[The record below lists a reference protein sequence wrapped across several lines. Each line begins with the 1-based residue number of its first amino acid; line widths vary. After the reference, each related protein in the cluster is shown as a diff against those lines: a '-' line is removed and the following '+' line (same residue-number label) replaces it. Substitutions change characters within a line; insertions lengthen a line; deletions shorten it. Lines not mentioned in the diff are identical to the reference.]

1 MRDLSST
8 TYIEH
13 HINEVLGDAA
23 LCADA
28 RGIAHH
34 SQLPPPGHSMRQSMP
49 VDALLPSELAL
60 RLSSLSLCAGR
71 PPESGSRLAT
81 RPDVGNRACHSLQ
94 HPQPQFNTKP
104 VARTQTQAKA
114 HTCAHRTH
122 PKSTGQVH
130 SRPTDGASG
139 RPRLLPHPSC
149 TPRYRRHATCIVE
162 HLPRLPSKR
171 PLPPLLPPRER

>member
-1 MRDLSST
+1 MKCSGMPPCVRMRVESHTTANCRLQATRCVNQCRLMRCCLPSSLYDSPLS
-8 TYIEH
+8 
-13 HINEVLGDAA
+13 
-23 LCADA
+23 
-28 RGIAHH
+28 H
-34 SQLPPPGHSMRQSMP
+34 SAPVGLPRVSSLPAPPP
-49 VDALLPSELAL
+49 
-60 RLSSLSLCAGR
+60 R
-71 PPESGSRLAT
+71 PSRLAT